1 MSWLEL
7 SWILLGAL
15 LLVLFGLLLGAT
27 WTTQVI
33 RPKLDQQAHE
43 RRRLNDQWMAL
54 RAARQQL
61 RECPRCG
68 YRFTERGP
76 YLASTLAENPP
87 DDD

>member
-15 LLVLFGLLLGAT
+15 LLVLFGLLLGTT
-27 WTTQVI
+27 WTTQAI
-33 RPKLDQQAHE
+33 QPKLRQQANE
-43 RRRLNDQWMAL
+43 RRRLNDEWMAL
-54 RAARQQL
+54 RAARQQI

-76 YLASTLAENPP
+76 YFASTLTEGPQ